1 MGLIYP
7 KLKFDLQ
14 QQQQQQQQQVFVVAL
29 LPFSS
34 SNHSKQGVQVV
45 LEVRGVL
52 GARLV
57 LVHR

>member
-1 MGLIYP
+1 MGLICL
-7 KLKFDLQ
+7 KLKFDL
-14 QQQQQQQQQVFVVAL
+14 QQQQQVFVVAL